1 MEHETPA
8 PPESPSLER
17 AVVRGFIGV
26 FSALAL
32 VYDLLGLLHA
42 SGEGGLVGGGRALS
56 AVALGWMCGWYFTVR
71 FEPTSA
77 LLRSSLMI
85 LAGHLVATVCAINS
99 WLMLGL
105 LDWLGASPERATFLS
120 VSFVTFAPVAAFFTT
135 QLSRDRAVHLVAG
148 TGIGALSYVVLFG
161 VPD

>member
-1 MEHETPA
+1 MA
-8 PPESPSLER
+8 FL
-17 AVVRGFIGV
+17 
-26 FSALAL
+26 
-32 VYDLLGLLHA
+32 YDLLGLGHA
-42 SGEGGLVGGGRALS
+42 WDEGGLVGGGRALS

-77 LLRSSLMI
+77 LLRSSLAI
-85 LAGHLVATVCAINS
+85 VAGHFVATCCAVNA
-99 WLMLGL
+99 WVTLGA

-120 VSFVTFAPVAAFFTT
+120 VSFVTFAPVAAYFAT